1 MVDFCIFRQIFKKQ
15 NDIVYT
21 KVIRKVTK
29 NHKDCFKH
37 LIMQR
42 QMLKCN
48 KTQLLG
54 HKNCHKTEPE
64 ETPINVSLLRAI
76 TLWQA
81 YE

>member
-1 MVDFCIFRQIFKKQ
+1 MM
-15 NDIVYT
+15 VYT
-21 KVIRKVTK
+21 KVIRKVRK
-29 NHKDCFKH
+29 KHKDCFKH

-42 QMLKCN
+42 PMLKSAKCN

-54 HKNCHKTEPE
+54 HKNGHKTEPE
-64 ETPINVSLLRAI
+64 ETPINVSSLRVI